1 MSNIKKISKET
12 LDNVLQHNER
22 QYLVG
27 NLKVPQMLQH
37 IHDNNVEVGISHYKQ
52 FTADKAHIHR
62 EVTEYQMILQGYS
75 EIKNLLTEEVIELH
89 EGDFYIVNKET
100 PYAQKSAV
108 NTKILFFK
116 YPSMNDKQIIGID
129 KATERWLNIEI

>member
-12 LDNVLQHNER
+12 LDEVLQYNER

-52 FTADKAHIHR
+52 FTADKPHIHR

-75 EIKNLLTEEVIELH
+75 EIKNLLTGEVMELN
-89 EGDFYIVNKET
+89 EGDFYIVQKET
-100 PYAQKSAV
+100 PYAQKSAT

-116 YPSMNDKQIIGID
+116 YPSINDKKIIEIN
-129 KATERWLNIEI
+129 KETEEWLNDEI

>member
-1 MSNIKKISKET
+1 MSIKKISKET
-12 LDNVLQHNER
+12 LDSVLAQNER

-37 IHDNNVEVGISHYKQ
+37 FHDDNVEVGISHYKL
-52 FTADKAHIHR
+52 FTADQPHIHG

-75 EIKNLLTEEVIELH
+75 EIKNLLTGEVIELH

-100 PYAQKSAV
+100 PYAQKSAS

-116 YPSMNDKQIIGID
+116 YPSLNDKQTVEID
-129 KATERWLNIEI
+129 HATERWLHIKI